1 MVVMVTPILNILF
14 CLAMTAAWAVTG
26 FHIGEAIGQEGAN
39 YVIAGFGE
47 DGETRIFYAGET
59 ESVINADWRDPLETA
74 RQHWSNAEM
83 LLRLNVLRAIREAEQ
98 NDLVEA
104 YRPPLNPEPS
114 RRTEGEDSL
123 ASPEA

>member
-1 MVVMVTPILNILF
+1 MRLARQLDLVGKSGTVYRYTTVEEDRILP
-14 CLAMTAAWAVTG
+14 TS
-26 FHIGEAIGQEGAN
+26 GAN

>member
-1 MVVMVTPILNILF
+1 MARQLDLVGKSGTVYRYTTVEEDRILP
-14 CLAMTAAWAVTG
+14 TS
-26 FHIGEAIGQEGAN
+26 GAN